1 VWDYN
6 GKRVGYKDGKRGG
19 YKEKEGESVREQS
32 QSKKRNQKPSGWDV
46 WLCVGVSVLSAEYM

>member
-1 VWDYN
+1 M
-6 GKRVGYKDGKRGG
+6 GYKDGKRGG
-19 YKEKEGESVREQS
+19 YKEKEGERVREQS